1 MKVRHVQ
8 AEEAMKLSE
17 ECTTQF
23 KVGDRVSVVVDDWSL
38 EGTPILW
45 GDVGTVV
52 NADQQWSLEIEFDG
66 YDRHYYANNWEVEL
80 VEV

>member
-1 MKVRHVQ
+1 MK
-8 AEEAMKLSE
+8 AKEAMKPSE
-17 ECTTQF
+17 EDTMQF
-23 KVGDRVSVVVDDWSL
+23 KVGDRVAVIYDDWSL
-38 EGTPILW
+38 EDTPISS
-45 GDVGTVV
+45 GDMGTVV